1 MLLVDIRHRLT
12 PKAVKVRADL
22 EVSCFT
28 YDGIDA
34 VKKALRAG
42 LELNTEMLPIRVS

>member
-1 MLLVDIRHRLT
+1 MLLTDIRHRLT
-12 PKAVKVRADL
+12 PKAVKIRADF

-34 VKKALRAG
+34 VKSALRSG
-42 LELNTEMLPIRVS
+42 LELNSDSLPIRVS